1 MTITENVTRLAPMVS
16 MAAFNG
22 HAALLA
28 VAGIF
33 KLEWASLLLVAF
45 GLLAGPGA
53 ISIAMLFDGPVLE
66 RTAAALIAG
75 LLATSALIAAAGL
88 GPKLIG
94 FFDIKMLQI
103 FGGIAVVL
111 IGFIVMQIKIPAKV
125 PVIIMLIGLVLAV
138 ISGIIKGLHP

>member
-1 MTITENVTRLAPMVS
+1 MTITKNVTRLAPMVS
-16 MAAFNG
+16 MAAFDG

-33 KLEWASLLLVAF
+33 KLEWTSLLLVAF

-75 LLATSALIAAAGL
+75 LLATAALIVAAGL
-88 GPKLIG
+88 GPKILG
-94 FFDIKMLQI
+94 FLDLRMLKL

-111 IGFIVMQIKIPAKV
+111 IGFIVMQIKIPTKV
-125 PVIIMLIGLVLAV
+125 PVIIMLAGLALAI